1 MVRLGRV
8 LVFLG
13 VAVWPV
19 WGILFLAGS
28 APNVGWALLA
38 HLALVVPG
46 GTLVRRGTPSEAR
59 PARQRLGTA
68 LIAFGVTA
76 WVPYFILR
84 EQGVEVPSAPFLAWH
99 LSGVIPG
106 SVLRYTRWGWRAVP
120 DGRESQG
127 SLRLDQLA
135 GEEPLAALAVQVPGA
150 DPGHLPRHLVLVSE
164 RVVAAGTDHRFL
176 GNLLSPVFGSR
187 GGFLECRFEW
197 LAGSGPRAGSVSA
210 RSPEEPIL
218 KSP

>member
-106 SVLRYTRWGWRAVP
+106 AVLRYTRWGWPRRRTSRAEGP
-120 DGRESQG
+120 EEAPAEG
-127 SLRLDQLA
+127 SA
-135 GEEPLAALAVQVPGA
+135 SG
-150 DPGHLPRHLVLVSE
+150 
-164 RVVAAGTDHRFL
+164 
-176 GNLLSPVFGSR
+176 
-187 GGFLECRFEW
+187 
-197 LAGSGPRAGSVSA
+197 GSGSATRPR
-210 RSPEEPIL
+210 EPGV
-218 KSP
+218 PPP